1 MGKIKF
7 YFLLPVSIIIEMQ
20 YAFARAGGGS
30 GGSAAGRGIGAIIS
44 LITLVLTLYFINH
57 KNKKAKKEIA
67 ISNNEDTFWN
77 YDEMIQLA
85 NDLFYKMQDAWSQRN
100 IDLVKDS
107 ITENLYKKYMKEL
120 HWMILKREQNI
131 VEDIEIKKLKI
142 IGNEDYLDNELDR
155 FTVYISG
162 KMIDYSISDKTL
174 EIITNKTKERVAFSD
189 LYYFIRHDNK
199 WLLDKIDNQVD
210 LIKVLQAKQII
221 Q

>member
-1 MGKIKF
+1 MKKIKF
-7 YFLLPVSIIIEMQ
+7 YFLLPVGIIIEMQ

-30 GGSAAGRGIGAIIS
+30 GGGAAGRGIGAIIS
-44 LITLVLTLYFINH
+44 LITLALTVYFINQ

-67 ISNNEDTFWN
+67 ISNNEDSFWN

-85 NDLFYKMQDAWSQRN
+85 NDAFYKMQDAWSQRN

-107 ITENLYKKYMKEL
+107 ITESLYTKYKKEL

-131 VEDIEIKKLKI
+131 VGDIEIKKLKI

-162 KMIDYSISDKTL
+162 KMIDYSISDRTL
-174 EIITNKTKERVAFSD
+174 EIITNKAKERVAFAD

-199 WLLDKIDNQVD
+199 WLLDKIDNRVD
-210 LIKVLQAKQII
+210 LIKVLQAKQIV